1 MGLAFPQGIVRVLVF
16 PFNLIFYL
24 KAYSV
29 MNDTYLFPSFP
40 FPACAFILLRVK

>member
-1 MGLAFPQGIVRVLVF
+1 MGLAFPQGVVRVLVF

-29 MNDTYLFPSFP
+29 MNAPHLFPSFT
-40 FPACAFILLRVK
+40 FTVYTFFFFFT